1 MLVNIEIP
9 DCSDYTGSPAYFGT
23 KRLGAEKCRCCFMKH
38 FVALMVLLLD
48 MDMIRVVGRDSDSC
62 WILEHY
68 LLFEV
73 WVALFFPQQDLC
85 QSRRRC

>member
-1 MLVNIEIP
+1 
-9 DCSDYTGSPAYFGT
+9 
-23 KRLGAEKCRCCFMKH
+23 MKH

-48 MDMIRVVGRDSDSC
+48 MDMIRVGRDSDSS